1 MKITKQTQR
10 SANSKK
16 IIATICIIAT
26 IIVVG
31 LIYLIGFKGSILGWQ
46 PLESTSQEEQQQT
59 SDPEDTTTNPGT
71 KDDTDEGTDQTTD
84 EIPVNQTLV
93 ATFTKLSQADGF
105 ITFTGEVNTNSADG
119 SCSITFT
126 NTSDRPVT
134 RTAAPTQVD
143 SKSVCGPIQIPE
155 SEFSFLGEW
164 TATFRF
170 YTGDTQIVAERKIT
184 VQ

>member
-1 MKITKQTQR
+1 MKITKQTQH

-16 IIATICIIAT
+16 IIATICIIVTVIT
-26 IIVVG
+26 IG
-31 LIYLIGFKGSILGWQ
+31 AIYLIGFNGSILGWQ
-46 PLESTSQEEQQQT
+46 PFEPTSQQEQQQT
-59 SDPEDTTTNPGT
+59 SDPQDTTTNSGT

-105 ITFTGEVNTNSADG
+105 ITFTGEVNANSTDG

-126 NTSDRPVT
+126 NASDRPVT
-134 RTAAPTQVD
+134 RTATPTQVG
-143 SKSVCGPIQIPE
+143 SKSVCGPVQIPE

-170 YTGDTQIVAERKIT
+170 YTGGAQTTAERKIT
-184 VQ
+184 IQ